1 MGMRDSFFLGNG
13 NNANIII
20 VEKKPK
26 YGETVYAR
34 G

>member
-1 MGMRDSFFLGNG
+1 MGMRDSFFWEMATMLILLLKQKNS
-13 NNANIII
+13 
-20 VEKKPK
+20 E